1 MVVFTDVS
9 GLAEPE
15 RAISIVQ
22 WRRNARCGACSWIDP
37 EGGWQTDVTPPS
49 RLQTWKASRLRC
61 PPSTFVVHATVG
73 LIHVFHSVLYQLFYW
88 HLNHI
93 TPAQDA
99 SSPIMTSTTPQKKR
113 GLSSLFGAKKN
124 KDNDLSPN
132 GANHTLHPST
142 STTGTAQQSDSAYAS
157 SNHPSSSSKRDSV
170 ANVNAES
177 NNNADVVPV
186 ENTGKFEG
194 VGPERNLAYNTSTGQ
209 VLDDDTGEVV
219 VTTTTTTT
227 TTMTTRGGKKS
238 TKVEVHSQKDGQPTI
253 AEAPGD
259 MPSMSSTTSHS
270 PVPPPRPLSSG
281 MGNSSYGTPAPHDGG
296 VAQSYTPSRTDPDTF
311 PVPARNPMREREPME
326 PVSPLR
332 PNFSYPSRTDI
343 REDPVPQPAPK
354 STFANLKAAA
364 QGLHVSCS

>member
-1 MVVFTDVS
+1 
-9 GLAEPE
+9 
-15 RAISIVQ
+15 
-22 WRRNARCGACSWIDP
+22 
-37 EGGWQTDVTPPS
+37 
-49 RLQTWKASRLRC
+49 
-61 PPSTFVVHATVG
+61 
-73 LIHVFHSVLYQLFYW
+73 
-88 HLNHI
+88 
-93 TPAQDA
+93 
-99 SSPIMTSTTPQKKR
+99 MTSTTPQKKR

-124 KDNDLSPN
+124 KDNDISPN
-132 GANHTLHPST
+132 GANHALHPST
-142 STTGTAQQSDSAYAS
+142 STTGTAPQPDSAYAS

-194 VGPERNLAYNTSTGQ
+194 VGPERNLAYNTNTGQ

-270 PVPPPRPLSSG
+270 PVPPPRPLSG
-281 MGNSSYGTPAPHDGG
+281 GIGNSSHGTPAQHDGG
-296 VAQSYTPSRTDPDTF
+296 VAQSYTPPRTDPDTF

-354 STFANLKAAA
+354 STLANLKAAA
-364 QGLHVSCS
+364 QGLHVCRSHPNLNILRSLTNHTGCRRNRPWHTQQRNRHPIPSQQQPKSCRS

>member
-1 MVVFTDVS
+1 M
-9 GLAEPE
+9 
-15 RAISIVQ
+15 
-22 WRRNARCGACSWIDP
+22 
-37 EGGWQTDVTPPS
+37 
-49 RLQTWKASRLRC
+49 
-61 PPSTFVVHATVG
+61 
-73 LIHVFHSVLYQLFYW
+73 FHSVLYPLFHW
-88 HLNHI
+88 RFDHTTLPPN
-93 TPAQDA
+93 AW
-99 SSPIMTSTTPQKKR
+99 SPIMTSTTPQKKR

-142 STTGTAQQSDSAYAS
+142 STTGTAPQSDSAYAS
-157 SNHPSSSSKRDSV
+157 SNHPSSKRDSV
-170 ANVNAES
+170 ANVNTES

-186 ENTGKFEG
+186 ENTGNFEG
-194 VGPERNLAYNTSTGQ
+194 VGPERNLAYNTNTGQ

-227 TTMTTRGGKKS
+227 TTMTTRGGKKN
-238 TKVEVHSQKDGQPTI
+238 TKVEVHTQKDGQPAI

-270 PVPPPRPLSSG
+270 PVPPPRPLSGG

-296 VAQSYTPSRTDPDTF
+296 VPQSYAPPRADPDTF
-311 PVPARNPMREREPME
+311 PVPARNPMRDREPME

-332 PNFSYPSRTDI
+332 PNFSYPSRTDV
-343 REDPVPQPAPK
+343 REDPMPQPAPK

-364 QGLHVSCS
+364 QGLHVSFPDTQERASIVNNH

>member
-1 MVVFTDVS
+1 
-9 GLAEPE
+9 
-15 RAISIVQ
+15 
-22 WRRNARCGACSWIDP
+22 
-37 EGGWQTDVTPPS
+37 
-49 RLQTWKASRLRC
+49 
-61 PPSTFVVHATVG
+61 
-73 LIHVFHSVLYQLFYW
+73 
-88 HLNHI
+88 
-93 TPAQDA
+93 
-99 SSPIMTSTTPQKKR
+99 MTSTTPQKKR

-124 KDNDLSPN
+124 KDNELSPN

-142 STTGTAQQSDSAYAS
+142 STTDTAPQSDSAYAS
-157 SNHPSSSSKRDSV
+157 SNHASSKRDSV
-170 ANVNAES
+170 ANAKTES

-186 ENTGKFEG
+186 ENTGNFEG

-227 TTMTTRGGKKS
+227 TTMTTRGGKKN
-238 TKVEVHSQKDGQPTI
+238 TKVEVHTQKDGQPAI

-270 PVPPPRPLSSG
+270 PVPPPRPLSTR
-281 MGNSSYGTPAPHDGG
+281 NPSYGTPAPHDGG
-296 VAQSYTPSRTDPDTF
+296 VAQSYAPPRTDPDTF

-343 REDPVPQPAPK
+343 RDEPVPQPAPAPK

-364 QGLHVSCS
+364 QGLHVSCSDIQIADRQHSLIYTLGRRRNRPRHPQQRNRHPLPSQQQPKSRRSQRQKPKRP

>member
-1 MVVFTDVS
+1 
-9 GLAEPE
+9 
-15 RAISIVQ
+15 
-22 WRRNARCGACSWIDP
+22 
-37 EGGWQTDVTPPS
+37 
-49 RLQTWKASRLRC
+49 
-61 PPSTFVVHATVG
+61 
-73 LIHVFHSVLYQLFYW
+73 
-88 HLNHI
+88 
-93 TPAQDA
+93 
-99 SSPIMTSTTPQKKR
+99 MTSTTPQKKR

-124 KDNDLSPN
+124 KDNELSPN
-132 GANHTLHPST
+132 GANHALHPST
-142 STTGTAQQSDSAYAS
+142 STTDTAPQSDSAYAS
-157 SNHPSSSSKRDSV
+157 SNHASSKRDSV
-170 ANVNAES
+170 ANAKAES

-186 ENTGKFEG
+186 ENTGNFEG

-227 TTMTTRGGKKS
+227 TTMTTRGGKKN
-238 TKVEVHSQKDGQPTI
+238 TKVEVHTQKDGQPAI

-270 PVPPPRPLSSG
+270 PVPPPRPLSTG
-281 MGNSSYGTPAPHDGG
+281 LGNSSYGTLAPHDGG
-296 VAQSYTPSRTDPDTF
+296 VAQSYAPPRTDPDTF

-343 REDPVPQPAPK
+343 RDDPVPVSQPAPK

-364 QGLHVSCS
+364 QGLHVSYPDSHRANHRSLTPPPRASAKPSAAPSTTKSTPASLAATAKRPPQPTPKTKASSKQATARWPA